1 MKIWKFGILFLVFS
15 LSSCGTHKKAGVVSW
30 ETENKKERTPF
41 AEIPDFVDLGE
52 EIIEDLEGET
62 YNIID
67 HALQFLGT
75 KYKYGGTSPEGM
87 DCSGLVYTSFLQKE
101 IELPRSSRDMAL
113 LGEELQLTQVKT
125 GDLLFFKTDRRKK
138 NINHVGLVV
147 ELDHDRILFIHSSTS
162 RGVIIS
168 GMDENYWREHFV
180 MARRIL

>member
-1 MKIWKFGILFLVFS
+1 MKIFRLIFLCSLVF
-15 LSSCGTHKKAGVVSW
+15 LTSCGVRKNNIAPQQKAEERRVAYAQLPEFADLNE
-30 ETENKKERTPF
+30 ET
-41 AEIPDFVDLGE
+41 IDDLDE
-52 EIIEDLEGET
+52 ET
-62 YNIID
+62 FSIID

-75 KYKYGGTSPEGM
+75 RYKYGGTSPEGM
-87 DCSGLVYTSFLQKE
+87 DCSGLVYTCFLQQN

-113 LGEELQLTQVKT
+113 LGDQLDLTQVKI

-147 ELDHDRILFIHSSTS
+147 ELDSDNIFFIHSSTS

-168 GMDENYWREHFV
+168 ALNENYWREHFV

>member
-1 MKIWKFGILFLVFS
+1 MKIWKLILPLLIIT
-15 LSSCGTHKKAGVVSW
+15 LSSCGARKNLSASSTV
-30 ETENKKERTPF
+30 
-41 AEIPDFVDLGE
+41 AEKQKTSYADIPDFIEIDEDDVE
-52 EIIEDLEGET
+52 ELAEST
-62 YNIID
+62 FNIID

-75 KYKYGGTSPEGM
+75 KYKYGGTTPDGI
-87 DCSGLVYTSFLQKE
+87 DCSGLVYTSFLQKD

-113 LGEELQLTQVKT
+113 LGEELDLKQVKT

-147 ELDHDRILFIHSSTS
+147 ELDRDRILFIHSSTS

-168 GMDENYWREHFV
+168 GLDENYWRDHFV

>member
-1 MKIWKFGILFLVFS
+1 MNIRKLS
-15 LSSCGTHKKAGVVSW
+15 LLLSIIAFTSCGTQKKAVIPIQSS
-30 ETENKKERTPF
+30 EEQKTPY
-41 AEIPDFVDLGE
+41 AELPDFVEISEDMVE
-52 EIIEDLEGET
+52 ELEEET
-62 YNIID
+62 FNIID

-75 KYKYGGTSPEGM
+75 RYKYGGTTPEGM

-113 LGEELQLTQVKT
+113 LGEELDLKQVRT

-147 ELDHDRILFIHSSTS
+147 ELNQDRILFIHSSTS

-168 GMDENYWREHFV
+168 GLDENYWREHFV